1 MAQHPASLA
10 LWGGLECTV
19 NRVGDR
25 YFDQLEYSGHAER
38 ISDLDRFYE
47 LGLRTLR
54 YPILW
59 ERTARGF
66 ELDFA
71 WADERLAKLCALGIE
86 PIVGLVHHGSGPPHT
101 SLIDPAFPELLA
113 AYAGR
118 VAERYP
124 WLTKFTPINEPLT
137 TARFT
142 GLYGH
147 WYPHLRSDAAFV
159 RALLVQCRGIVLAM
173 RAIRRSIP
181 HAELIQTEDLA
192 VCTSVEELS
201 YQAEFENWRRWLSLD
216 LLCGKVDRHH
226 PLNAYLRK
234 NGASDADLRY
244 FLDDPCVP
252 NVIGF
257 NYYVTSER
265 FLDNR
270 LHLYPPEM
278 VGGNARHA
286 YVDVEAVRVSAAG
299 LAGPLQLLESAAD
312 RFGLP
317 MAITEVHLACSP
329 SEQASWLAYVWR
341 SCLAAQ
347 ARGLDVRAVT
357 AWALLGSFGWNKL
370 VTEDGGRYEPGV
382 LRLED
387 GVPVETDVAALVR
400 DLAQCR
406 VPENDGT
413 GWWSRH
419 ERLLYEAHMPPVNG
433 ASAHSPMG
441 HSSTLVEGGSPRP
454 MSRSAPED
462 RHALPAVHVQAIGTS
477 HA

>member
-1 MAQHPASLA
+1 MDPHPASLA

-59 ERTARGF
+59 ERAARGR

-71 WADERLAKLCALGIE
+71 WADERLARLYALGIE

-101 SLIDPAFPELLA
+101 SLLDPAFPELLA

-147 WYPHLRSDAAFV
+147 WYPHARSDAAFV
-159 RALLVQCRGIVLAM
+159 RALLIQCRGTVLAM

-192 VCTSVEELS
+192 VCTSVDELA
-201 YQAEFENWRRWLSLD
+201 YQAEFENRRRWLSLD

-234 NGASDADLRY
+234 NGATDADLGY
-244 FLDDPCVP
+244 FLDDPCIP

-286 YVDVEAVRVSAAG
+286 YVDVEAVRVCAVG
-299 LAGPLQLLESAAD
+299 LMGPLQLLESAAD

-317 MAITEVHLACSP
+317 MAITEAHLACSP

-347 ARGLDVRAVT
+347 ARGLDIRAVT

-370 VTEDGGRYEPGV
+370 VTEDGGKYEPGV
-382 LRLED
+382 LRLEG
-387 GVPVETDVAALVR
+387 GVPVETDVASLVR
-400 DLAQCR
+400 ELADGR
-406 VPENDGT
+406 LPENDGA
-413 GWWSRH
+413 GWWCRH
-419 ERLLYEAHMPPVNG
+419 ERLLYEAHMPPVYG
-433 ASAHSPMG
+433 ASAHSPTG
-441 HSSTLVEGGSPRP
+441 HSSTLVGGESPRSVP
-454 MSRSAPED
+454 RSAPED
-462 RHALPAVHVQAIGTS
+462 RHALPAVRLRAIGTS